1 MSDKQGKEQLRE
13 QIWEQLREQ
22 IWGQPVEQMLKR
34 VKERVAVQLGVG
46 RQLFSANTTVER
58 RVLHQL
64 WDQLLK
70 CPGSQAQDQI
80 QVQVVRQVMEDN
92 DDPR

>member
-1 MSDKQGKEQLRE
+1 MSGKQGK
-13 QIWEQLREQ
+13 EQLREQ

-34 VKERVAVQLGVG
+34 IKERVAVQLGVG

-58 RVLHQL
+58 RVLHRL
-64 WDQLLK
+64 WEQLLK

-80 QVQVVRQVMEDN
+80 QVQVEQWAKEEVDERA
-92 DDPR
+92 